1 MLTRLINPVT
11 NVLLTVDII
20 AIWYCKCY
28 HNICSNCGILIE
40 TTVSIKVKAYLT
52 SHYVN

>member
-1 MLTRLINPVT
+1 MLRRLINPVT

-28 HNICSNCGILIE
+28 HNICSNLA
-40 TTVSIKVKAYLT
+40 TVVF
-52 SHYVN
+52 